1 MLRPNV
7 SVKTYGSAEKLIV
20 TAAGTL
26 TVGVETFDLTLPANV
41 TGTWDTQTA
50 NANATTAV
58 PKDAVVTITYEAADD
73 TATDWASATIEING
87 VAEKRNGEYSGWMG
101 TR

>member
-1 MLRPNV
+1 M
-7 SVKTYGSAEKLIV
+7 
-20 TAAGTL
+20 
-26 TVGVETFDLTLPANV
+26 

-58 PKDAVVTITYEAADD
+58 PKGAAVTITYEAADD

-87 VAEKRNGEYSGWMG
+87 VAETAIIAAPGQWHWNQGQGDLSADHD
-101 TR
+101 